1 MAPLSFHD
9 KQHLQRVLAQ
19 QQSVAAVFNR
29 FIDSVS
35 PQLRK
40 WMDANKSS
48 VWVRNGA
55 VESVIDRELVKL
67 QAELMNNLSSFQ
79 MDAWKRSNLKND
91 EIINQFIESLSVRS
105 LTKEGMFGKNM
116 EAFRQMQNRVDNGM
130 NLSDKVWAIAD
141 QTKKQIEFYLGS
153 GVSAGQSAGNIS
165 RDVRQLLD
173 NPGAR
178 FRRIRNADGKLIPS
192 NPMKD
197 YHPGAGVYRSAKMN
211 ALRMAATETNMYYR
225 KSDHERWNKLDFV
238 LGFTVKRSGNNKGP
252 CSICDALTGEYPKEF
267 VFTGW
272 HPFCLCVATPILMD
286 HDEFAEYL
294 LNDTIPMGR
303 YTTEV
308 PKEAAKFFENNKKQF
323 INGPQMKQN
332 YALLGS
338 NTEKGKPSATLKIEH
353 QVSKKSIQ
361 KSVSKDLDSTGIYK
375 LVTETENQIRM
386 NKKFET
392 GVVYDKL
399 GNVLIDKRGASY
411 SVSFTND
418 ECLKM
423 KDAIMTHNHPR
434 GWSYP
439 EDSMQRIGNSFSKE
453 DIQLAIK
460 WDLAEIR
467 AVTPNYTFIMKRP
480 EDGWGLSVNEAGK
493 AIDRVNTKIH
503 KDFLNRIE
511 SGTTTINKAST
522 VHYHR
527 LWKELSKERGWLYS
541 KKKTH

>member
-1 MAPLSFHD
+1 MAPLSFYD

-19 QQSVAAVFNR
+19 QQSVTAVFNR

-40 WMDANKSS
+40 WMDAGNSS

-67 QAELMNNLSSFQ
+67 QAELINNLSSFQ

-91 EIINQFIESLSVRS
+91 QMINKFIEGMPINA

-116 EAFRQMQNRVDNGM
+116 EAFRQLQGRIDNGM
-130 NLSDKVWAIAD
+130 NLSDKVWSVAD
-141 QTKKQIEFYLGS
+141 QTKKQLEFYLGS
-153 GVSAGQSAGNIS
+153 GVSSGQSAGNIS

-173 NPGAR
+173 HPDAR

-192 NPMKD
+192 KPMKD
-197 YHPGAGVYRSAKMN
+197 YHPGTGVYRSAKMN
-211 ALRMAATETNMYYR
+211 ALRMASTETNISYR

-238 LGFTVKRSGNNKGP
+238 LGFTVKRSGNNKGS
-252 CSICDALTGEYPKEF
+252 CSMCDALTGEYPKEF

-272 HPFCLCVATPILMD
+272 HPFCLCIATPILMD

-294 LNDTIPMGR
+294 LNDTIPMGKR
-303 YTTEV
+303 ITEV
-308 PKEAAKFFENNKKQF
+308 PKETGKFLEDNKKQL
-323 INGPQMKQN
+323 IDGPQMKQN
-332 YALLGS
+332 YVLLDS
-338 NTEKGKPSATLKIEH
+338 NKGKKKPSSYQSIEFQTFKQPIQKIEDK
-353 QVSKKSIQ
+353 QS
-361 KSVSKDLDSTGIYK
+361 DSTGIYK

-392 GVVYDKL
+392 GVVYDKQ
-399 GNVLIDKRGASY
+399 GNILIDKRGASY

-434 GWSYP
+434 GWGYP
-439 EDSMQRIGNSFSKE
+439 ENSMQRIGNSFSKE

-460 WDLAEIR
+460 WDLAEMR

-480 EDGWGLSVNEAGK
+480 EGGWGLSTNEASK
-493 AIDRVNTKIH
+493 AIDRVNAKIH
-503 KDFLNRIE
+503 KEFLNRIQN
-511 SGTTTINKAST
+511 GTTTINKAST

-527 LWKELSKERGWLYS
+527 LWKELSEECGWMYS
-541 KKKTH
+541 KKKTR